1 MIGAFYKGFEQLSDP
16 KTRKVIWSSIAWS
29 VLIFAA
35 LWGLAWTAIAS
46 SALFSLHWLDV
57 LVDALGMLATLAL
70 TWFLFPAVVTAVG
83 SLMLESVADAVE
95 ERHYPALDK
104 PSGPPLSQLIMP
116 ALKFTAV
123 SVGLNL
129 LTLPFIVAAPPL
141 FPFIYYA
148 LNGYLLSRE
157 YFELVAFRRIPP
169 KAARALRLEH
179 SKKLFA
185 AGVIIA
191 FLLTVPIVNLLA
203 PAVAT
208 ATFVHLF
215 ERWRAQSGATA
226 TPRF

>member
-16 KTRKVIWSSIAWS
+16 KTRKVIWKSIAWS

-35 LWGLAWTAIAS
+35 LWGVVWAMVAS
-46 SALFSLHWLDV
+46 SALFSLHWLDL
-57 LVDALGMLATLAL
+57 LVDALGVLATLAL

-95 ERHYPALDK
+95 ERHYPTLGK
-104 PSGPPLSQLIMP
+104 PSGPPLSQIIMP
-116 ALKFTAV
+116 TLKFTAI

-129 LTLPFIVAAPPL
+129 LTLPFIFAAPPL
-141 FPFIYYA
+141 FPFVYYA

-169 KAARALRLEH
+169 EAARTLRLKH
-179 SKKLFA
+179 RKKLFT

-215 ERWRAQSGATA
+215 ERWRARSGVAA